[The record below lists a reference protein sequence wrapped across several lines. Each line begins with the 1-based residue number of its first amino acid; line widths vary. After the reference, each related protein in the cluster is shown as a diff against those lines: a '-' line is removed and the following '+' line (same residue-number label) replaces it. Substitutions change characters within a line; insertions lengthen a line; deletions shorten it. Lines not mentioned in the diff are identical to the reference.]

1 MSIPFDHIPVG
12 KQQFGMDDTETL
24 HRRARLRELVD
35 GAFDGTL
42 ARLVD
47 HIHAKTGKLPNQAE
61 LSTLRRDNGPR
72 SFGDKKAKTLT
83 EQIGLHRRWFD
94 FPIGTNIE
102 RTDWLRDF
110 YGDDATA
117 SEADRLRGHDVSEKS
132 TLILEHSSSN
142 TFKRAPVVAWAC
154 LGDDLRKPNEN
165 WPAEAM
171 RVIYSTKPMSGLV
184 KWIEV
189 VDDLLAPRVV
199 RGDIVVVDPDG
210 KPMVDSPVLVRLS
223 DGTHVL
229 RFYRPLAGDAF
240 EVFDGAGRTMDS
252 VRHGIVVAATFVT
265 LSRDSV

>member
-1 MSIPFDHIPVG
+1 MVDYA
-12 KQQFGMDDTETL
+12 E
-24 HRRARLRELVD
+24 RLA
-35 GAFDGTL
+35 GAMKHSGASKTTL
-42 ARLVD
+42 ARAIGISYQAVKKVLD
-47 HIHAKTGKLPNQAE
+47 GGSHSLSAENNAKAARYLGVSSHWLATGDGQMLAD
-61 LSTLRRDNGPR
+61 TL
-72 SFGDKKAKTLT
+72 
-83 EQIGLHRRWFD
+83 
-94 FPIGTNIE
+94 
-102 RTDWLRDF
+102 
-110 YGDDATA
+110 ATQTPH
-117 SEADRLRGHDVSEKS
+117 SDGGADPMSEKS
-132 TLILEHSSSN
+132 PLILEQSSSN
-142 TFKRAPVVAWAC
+142 TFKRAPVVAWAR

-184 KWIEV
+184 KWVEV
-189 VDDLLAPRVV
+189 VDDLLAPRVL
-199 RGDIVVVDPDG
+199 RGDIVVVDPEG

>member
-1 MSIPFDHIPVG
+1 MGPKSIAFATSLQVANALVAPATVADMGEREIQAHRIKRLAAMVEREGG
-12 KQQFGMDDTETL
+12 KAKTGRKL
-24 HRRARLRELVD
+24 GYRD
-35 GAFDGTL
+35 GAFIGQMLRGERPITEKTVL
-42 ARLVD
+42 AVHALSGYMGWMDAPVGDARDRPLGGVD
-47 HIHAKTGKLPNQAE
+47 V
-61 LSTLRRDNGPR
+61 
-72 SFGDKKAKTLT
+72 
-83 EQIGLHRRWFD
+83 
-94 FPIGTNIE
+94 
-102 RTDWLRDF
+102 
-110 YGDDATA
+110 TA
-117 SEADRLRGHDVSEKS
+117 SGNMP
-132 TLILEHSSSN
+132 LIPGSASGN
-142 TFKRAPVVAWAC
+142 TFKRAPVIAWAR

-184 KWIEV
+184 KWVEV
-189 VDDLLAPRVV
+189 MDDLLAPRVL
-199 RGDIVVVDPDG
+199 RGDIVVVDPEG

>member
-1 MSIPFDHIPVG
+1 MVDYA
-12 KQQFGMDDTETL
+12 E
-24 HRRARLRELVD
+24 RLA
-35 GAFDGTL
+35 GAMKHSGASKTTL
-42 ARLVD
+42 ARAIGISYQAVKKVLDGGSHSLSAENNSKAARFLGVSS
-47 HIHAKTGKLPNQAE
+47 HWLATGDGQMLAAQAAAP
-61 LSTLRRDNGPR
+61 SHQGGGVAPM
-72 SFGDKKAKTLT
+72 
-83 EQIGLHRRWFD
+83 
-94 FPIGTNIE
+94 
-102 RTDWLRDF
+102 
-110 YGDDATA
+110 
-117 SEADRLRGHDVSEKS
+117 SEKS
-132 TLILEHSSSN
+132 PLILEQSSSN

-184 KWIEV
+184 KWVEV
-189 VDDLLAPRVV
+189 MDDLLAPRVL
-199 RGDIVVVDPDG
+199 RGDIVVVDPEG